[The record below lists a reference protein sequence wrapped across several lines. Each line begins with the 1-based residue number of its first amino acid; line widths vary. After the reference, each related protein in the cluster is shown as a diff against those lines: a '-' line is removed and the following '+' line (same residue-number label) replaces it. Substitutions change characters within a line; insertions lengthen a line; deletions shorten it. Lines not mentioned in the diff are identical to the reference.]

1 MNASISDDKVTDVND
16 NNKLL
21 RIETLD
27 KASMTE
33 PSSYCAMPV
42 NLAIS
47 LGEGGQISR
56 IGNSSAVIIGE
67 FPSNLND
74 IYNEMIR
81 KPSETNISV
90 NLKQLVENQ
99 EGSASSSSVTGIK
112 SKVLPFLR
120 KQTEK
125 LVGTAGKAIKEEI
138 EDVKELEGCD
148 ESEVK
153 EEPVREQ
160 WTRKTEF
167 LLAIIGFS
175 VDLGNIWRCKIFFDL
190 YNNLF

>member
-1 MNASISDDKVTDVND
+1 
-16 NNKLL
+16 
-21 RIETLD
+21 
-27 KASMTE
+27 MTE

-67 FPSNLND
+67 FPSNLNE

-81 KPSETNISV
+81 KSSEANISV

-99 EGSASSSSVTGIK
+99 EGSQASASSSSVTGIK

-125 LVGTAGKAIKEEI
+125 FVGAANKPIKEEI
-138 EDVKELEGCD
+138 EDVMELEGCD

-175 VDLGNIWRCKIFFDL
+175 VDLGNIWRCKKFL
-190 YNNLF
+190 TNN